1 MRFRPNRNR
10 RNRPFRQLVG
20 SLLGPNRQLAN
31 NARAMLDEANRL
43 FDAGEYAE
51 AAGLLSQLAEMA
63 QTNDLPRRAIQLHIR
78 AAEAY
83 LKSGQAA
90 GAVEHGRAALA
101 MLAQAGGHRRALKL
115 APQIVGE
122 LRAAGFAVEAAA
134 LEKEVNE
141 LLAGLGLTL
150 ASTPTPAAAPQP
162 RPRRNLASHCSQCG
176 AQLRWT
182 DDADEVECEYCG
194 TVARAE

>member
-10 RNRPFRQLVG
+10 RNRPFRRLAG
-20 SLLGPNRQLAN
+20 SLLGPNRQLVN
-31 NARAMLDEANRL
+31 DARAMLDEANRL
-43 FDAGEYAE
+43 FDAEQYAE
-51 AAGLLSQLAEMA
+51 AADSLSQLAELA
-63 QTNDLPRRAIQLHIR
+63 QANDLPRRAVQLHIR

-90 GAVEHGRAALA
+90 DAVEHGRAALA
-101 MLAQAGGHRRALKL
+101 LLAQAGGHRRALKL

-122 LRAAGFAVEAAA
+122 LRAAGFTAEATAF
-134 LEKEVNE
+134 EKEINE
-141 LLAGLGLTL
+141 WLAGLGLAL
-150 ASTPTPAAAPQP
+150 SSTSATPAPQP
-162 RPRRNLASHCSQCG
+162 GPRRMLASHCSQCG

-194 TVARAE
+194 TIARVE

>member
-1 MRFRPNRNR
+1 
-10 RNRPFRQLVG
+10 
-20 SLLGPNRQLAN
+20 
-31 NARAMLDEANRL
+31 MLDEANRL
-43 FDAGEYAE
+43 FDAGRYAE
-51 AAGLLSQLAEMA
+51 AAELLSQLAGMA

-90 GAVEHGRAALA
+90 GTVEHGRSALA

-122 LRAAGFAVEAAA
+122 LRAAGFTAEATAF
-134 LEKEVNE
+134 EKEVNE
-141 LLAGLGLTL
+141 RLAGLGLTL
-150 ASTPTPAAAPQP
+150 APTPTPAAPQP
-162 RPRRNLASHCSQCG
+162 KPRRNLASHCSQCG

-182 DDADEVECEYCG
+182 DDADDVECEYCG

>member
-10 RNRPFRQLVG
+10 RNRPFRRLVG

-31 NARAMLDEANRL
+31 DARAMLDEANRL

-51 AAGLLSQLAEMA
+51 AAHSLSQLAEMA
-63 QTNDLPRRAIQLHIR
+63 QANNLPRRAIQLHIR
-78 AAEAY
+78 AAEAH
-83 LKSGQAA
+83 LKSNQAA

-101 MLAQAGGHRRALKL
+101 MLIQAGGQRRALKL

-122 LRAAGFAVEAAA
+122 LRAAGFSAEATAF
-134 LEKEVNE
+134 EKEINE
-141 LLAGLGLTL
+141 RLAGLGLTL
-150 ASTPTPAAAPQP
+150 ASTPAAPQP
-162 RPRRNLASHCSQCG
+162 RPRRSLASHCSQCG

-194 TVARAE
+194 TIARAE

>member
-10 RNRPFRQLVG
+10 RNRPFRRLVG

-31 NARAMLDEANRL
+31 DARAMLDDANRL
-43 FDAGEYAE
+43 FDAGQYAE
-51 AAGLLSQLAEMA
+51 AADSLSQLAGMA

-90 GAVEHGRAALA
+90 RAVEHGRAALA
-101 MLAQAGGHRRALKL
+101 MLAQAGQHRRALKL
-115 APQIVGE
+115 APQFVGE
-122 LRAAGFAVEAAA
+122 LRAAGFTAEAAA
-134 LEKEVNE
+134 FEKEINE
-141 LLAGLGLTL
+141 RLAGLGLTL
-150 ASTPTPAAAPQP
+150 TPTLVAPQP
-162 RPRRNLASHCSQCG
+162 SPLRNLATHCSQCS

-194 TVARAE
+194 TIARAE